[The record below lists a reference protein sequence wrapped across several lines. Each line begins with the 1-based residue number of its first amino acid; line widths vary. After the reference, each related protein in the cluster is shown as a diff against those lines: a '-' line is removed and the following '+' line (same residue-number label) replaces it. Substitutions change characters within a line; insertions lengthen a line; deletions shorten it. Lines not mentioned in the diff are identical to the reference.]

1 VIYFDWMEGEY
12 ESEGRSWFSRGV
24 ITMSCY

>member
-12 ESEGRSWFSRGV
+12 ESEERV
-24 ITMSCY
+24 ILCRDTFKR